1 MKQLYLTY
9 CSPGEG
15 LEQGRGQQ
23 LRAAS
28 AGLSDLRMRRLRAM
42 MGYSIPNISS
52 RDLTPETAPIRLA
65 FLEDDSG
72 DRVLVHARYV
82 GEDPASGRLGNYFA
96 HLLTDLPANVTARDA
111 VLAWRSP
118 SWTTSDDSG
127 PKELPDVDQLPLG
140 MLGDEQLFACVREE
154 SGRANYLKFIALLAS
169 AVLQESQRSELE
181 QTGPTHHRPIFLLAT
196 PDDAAMLL
204 YGATRIVP
212 AALFRNLTFS
222 LYDEIPETLTVLT
235 AAQFTP
241 AVTATWRPSNP
252 AYELPD
258 RFYTTIAVTLNLFNG
273 RHTSLGPLPLLIA
286 DAVSGLAAGD
296 LGAVDLF
303 HTFCADLELTTL
315 ASVEVAY
322 ALVQGKTPDT
332 LTADEMGVVAQSPAL
347 ILYLAKDNSFF
358 QRLLVLASDKHF
370 RDHVFQA
377 ISDTLREHADV
388 LISLASAA
396 VAAGDQALLDAEV
409 GQAKLMYQTI
419 LPMIDPSAAREAGQ
433 QLLARLTP
441 LLAPALPREVLPL
454 DARLAALEWSAAD
467 RKDYHPDQ
475 APVWIDEWVN
485 FTPVEVPQL
494 LRRLQENVTRR
505 HVASLALIR
514 GVLTGEDLARLIA
527 GADALLLAV
536 YLELAQNGND
546 DLARRLLV
554 AFAPPPGTSDRSD
567 QATPHRLVGALQ
579 ELASA
584 SVNDAVVGLAAAGP
598 LLEDAANRITTLT
611 FLLPGYATLI
621 DWVDRH
627 RPIIPE
633 TALSRL
639 ARDQYWAWNFL
650 GSFIRS
656 PRLSENV
663 IAALPEAFAR
673 LSTLPEAET
682 TELKRRVTS
691 VVMTVLAVPIIP
703 QPPQRQSTGR
713 AVSRTVPLGAHPTL
727 DQQMEALEKV
737 LYAWGPTLGGSA
749 MGWYCDMLMDVASW
763 NEPVLE
769 ESLLPALVLLGLR
782 GARTPELASI
792 LSPENIKPYL
802 CEIISLFGRHH
813 LHLLN
818 RAAKSWPEALEEEWK
833 LLATTNDAARSTW
846 REGPRDLWR
855 RLRPRR

>member
-1 MKQLYLTY
+1 MATEQSGIRIAGSVLYN
-9 CSPGEG
+9 CGG
-15 LEQGRGQQ
+15 H
-23 LRAAS
+23 
-28 AGLSDLRMRRLRAM
+28 
-42 MGYSIPNISS
+42 
-52 RDLTPETAPIRLA
+52 PESVQWAPYLA
-65 FLEDDSG
+65 
-72 DRVLVHARYV
+72 
-82 GEDPASGRLGNYFA
+82 
-96 HLLTDLPANVTARDA
+96 
-111 VLAWRSP
+111 RS
-118 SWTTSDDSG
+118 
-127 PKELPDVDQLPLG
+127 
-140 MLGDEQLFACVREE
+140 
-154 SGRANYLKFIALLAS
+154 
-169 AVLQESQRSELE
+169 
-181 QTGPTHHRPIFLLAT
+181 
-196 PDDAAMLL
+196 
-204 YGATRIVP
+204 
-212 AALFRNLTFS
+212 
-222 LYDEIPETLTVLT
+222 
-235 AAQFTP
+235 
-241 AVTATWRPSNP
+241 
-252 AYELPD
+252 
-258 RFYTTIAVTLNLFNG
+258 IAV
-273 RHTSLGPLPLLIA
+273 LIA
-286 DAVSGLAAGD
+286 DAVSSLAAGD

-322 ALVQGKTPDT
+322 ALVKGKTPDK

-347 ILYLAKDNSFF
+347 ILYLAKDDSFF

-370 RDHVFQA
+370 RDHVFQP
-377 ISDTLREHADV
+377 ISDTLRQHADV

-419 LPMIDPSAAREAGQ
+419 LPMIDPLAAREAGQ

-441 LLAPALPREVLPL
+441 LMAPVLPREGLSL

-467 RKDYHPDQ
+467 REDYHPNQ

-494 LRRLQENVTRR
+494 LLRLQENVTRR

-514 GVLTGEDLARLIA
+514 GVLTGEDLVRLIA

-567 QATPHRLVGALQ
+567 QAIEQRLAGALQ

-584 SVNDAVVGLAAAGP
+584 AVNDAMVGLAAAGP
-598 LLEDAANRITTLT
+598 VLEDAASRITALN

-633 TALSRL
+633 SALSRP
-639 ARDQYWAWNFL
+639 ARDQYWAWNCL

-656 PRLSENV
+656 PSLSENV
-663 IAALPEAFAR
+663 IATLPEAFTR
-673 LSTLPEAET
+673 LLALPEAET

-691 VVMTVLAVPIIP
+691 VVMTVLAAPIIL
-703 QPPQRQSTGR
+703 QPPQQQSTGR

-727 DQQMEALEKV
+727 DRLMEVLEKV

-749 MGWYCDMLMDVASW
+749 MGWYCDMLTDVAFW

-802 CEIISLFGRHH
+802 CEIISLIGRHN
-813 LHLLN
+813 LHLVTPPPSLGLRHWRKN
-818 RAAKSWPEALEEEWK
+818 GSFWPPRMTRQGQPGGRATRS
-833 LLATTNDAARSTW
+833 LAEITFAQMIVSGEHAQDHGSS
-846 REGPRDLWR
+846 
-855 RLRPRR
+855 